1 MSEKPWLGIPN
12 INGKNENHNFG
23 NISLSDNEIQQNF
36 NNIKTIL
43 EGKTSID
50 YVGTNNVYSYLF
62 NFVANNKKVVVN
74 YLDPRLEPSELA
86 EHMVSD
92 SLVVSEL
99 PEDIVGNISKNL
111 NGKKQIIIGNLYKE
125 NELVNN
131 SGMHR

>member
-1 MSEKPWLGIPN
+1 MSEKPWLDIPN
-12 INGKNENHNFG
+12 INGKNETHNFR
-23 NISLSDNEIQQNF
+23 NISLSDSEIQQNF
-36 NNIKTIL
+36 NNIKNIL

-50 YVGTNNVYSYLF
+50 YVGANTVYSYLF

-74 YLDPRLEPSELA
+74 YLDPRVEPTELV

-99 PEDIVGNISKNL
+99 PEDIVRNISKNL
-111 NGKKQIIIGNLYKE
+111 TGKKQIIIGNLYKE